1 MRFDAGAERG
11 NQAKGGG
18 KRAGVSLD
26 DKPFAHPYFWAGFI
40 YTGY

>member
-1 MRFDAGAERG
+1 MR
-11 NQAKGGG
+11 GGSG
-18 KRAGVSLD
+18 KQGMGSADRLQSSLD